1 MKKKIAIINQ
11 RYGADVNGGS
21 EYYTKKLAEHL
32 DDYYDVEVLTTTALD
47 YDTWKP
53 YFSAGVNIEDGIL
66 VRRFQVERT
75 RNINLFKVL
84 NKMVQLF
91 PGFNKLL
98 EPMWIK
104 LQGPYC
110 PQLINYIKENK
121 NHYDTFIFVTYLYY
135 TTAVGLP
142 EVAEKAILV
151 PTAHDEYCIYF
162 HIYEKI
168 FKTPKG
174 IIYLTEEERRFTEQ
188 LFKNNNIPHNIA
200 GSGVDVPDQV
210 NSKDFREKY
219 GIYSDY
225 IIYTGRVDTSK
236 KCDEMFQY
244 FTKFNENHRRDLKLI
259 VVGKM
264 MMEKPVNEQIHC
276 LGYLSENDKGSA
288 ISGARAL
295 IMPSEHE
302 SLSLSVLEAMAMG
315 IPIIVN
321 GSCSVLVGHCK
332 KSGAGVTYKTYEQ
345 FEEGIELLYRNEEEH
360 QKMCAAGMK
369 YVSENYNWDKTVE
382 KYRKIIEL

>member
-75 RNINLFKVL
+75 RNINLFKVI

-244 FTKFNENHRRDLKLI
+244 FTRYIKKNSKDLKLI

-264 MMEKPVNEQIHC
+264 MMEKPVNEQILC

-321 GSCSVLVGHCK
+321 GACSVLVGHCK
-332 KSGAGVTYKTYEQ
+332 KSGAGVIYKTYEQ
-345 FEEGIELLYRNEEEH
+345 FETEIEFLFQDEALYQE
-360 QKMCAAGMK
+360 MCIAGRR
-369 YVSENYNWDKTVE
+369 YVRENYNWCSTVN
-382 KYRKIIEL
+382 KYRELIEL

>member
-11 RYGADVNGGS
+11 RYGAEVNGGS

-32 DDYYDVEVLTTTALD
+32 NEYYDVEVLTTTALD
-47 YDTWKP
+47 YDTWNP
-53 YFSAGVNIEDGIL
+53 YFSDGVKIENGIL
-66 VRRFQVERT
+66 VHRFQVKRT
-75 RNINLFKVL
+75 RNIKLFKVI

-110 PQLINYIKENK
+110 PNLINYIRENK

-135 TTAVGLP
+135 TTVIGLP

-168 FKTPKG
+168 FKSPKG

-210 NSKDFREKY
+210 NSKGFREKF

-244 FTKFNENHRRDLKLI
+244 FTKFNENHRKDLKLV

-264 MMEKPVNEQIHC
+264 MMEKPGNEQILC
-276 LGYLSENDKGSA
+276 MGFLNENDKVSA
-288 ISGARAL
+288 LAGARAL

-302 SLSLSVLEAMAMG
+302 SLSLSVLEAMAIG
-315 IPIIVN
+315 IPIMVN
-321 GSCSVLVGHCK
+321 GACSVLEGHCK

-345 FEEGIELLYRNEEEH
+345 FDEGIELLYQNEEEYK
-360 QKMCAAGMK
+360 KMCAAGMK
-369 YVSENYNWDKTVE
+369 YVRENYNWDKTVE